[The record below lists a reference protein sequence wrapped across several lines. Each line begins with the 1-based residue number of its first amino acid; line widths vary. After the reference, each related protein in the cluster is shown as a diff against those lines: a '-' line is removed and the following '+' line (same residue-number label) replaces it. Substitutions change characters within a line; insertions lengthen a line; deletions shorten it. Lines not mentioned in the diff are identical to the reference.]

1 MIVTFFFSFHV
12 LCSGVQK
19 VSTSNININVEDQ
32 SNSLTQCP
40 AYVEAGAWAEI
51 KAEYKTQL

>member
-32 SNSLTQCP
+32 SNSLTHCP
-40 AYVEAGAWAEI
+40 AYVVDGAWAEI
-51 KAEYKTQL
+51 KAE